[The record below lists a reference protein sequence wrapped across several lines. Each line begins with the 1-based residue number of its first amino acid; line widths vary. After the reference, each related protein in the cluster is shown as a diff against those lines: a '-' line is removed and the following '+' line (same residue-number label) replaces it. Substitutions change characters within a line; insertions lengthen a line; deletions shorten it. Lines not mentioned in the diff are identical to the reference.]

1 MTTPDNARI
10 TEAGS
15 PFRPAA
21 HDLVKAGRLGTALFA
36 GVFLASA
43 CTPSTDLPAAAP
55 YPTLG
60 SIERL
65 TPAIDAVVAPGAI
78 VEVLAEGFAWS
89 EGPVWAGDQLLFS
102 DVPNNRI
109 HAWSEAEGLTTWLEP
124 AGYTGPDSSRSNS
137 GANGLLIDAEGRL
150 VLCQHGD
157 RRMARLSVPVSSP
170 APTFETIADRF
181 EGRRFNSPN
190 DAAFGPNG
198 SIWFTDPPYGLDGGD
213 EDQAK
218 EMPFNG
224 VFAVRP
230 DGTVTVATD
239 TLTRPNGI
247 GFSPDQGTLYVAVSD
262 PQRSWLVAYDIDAV
276 GTASNGRLFFDAT
289 PLRADDRPGLPDGLK
304 VTSGGTVFA
313 TGPGGVL
320 VLSPAGELLGTIRTQ
335 DAAANVA
342 LSPDE
347 SILYITASSRLLRV
361 RLKGA

>member
-1 MTTPDNARI
+1 MILRTNAPI
-10 TEAGS
+10 GATGS
-15 PFRPAA
+15 AHSHIASRFTIAAPLSATLVAAAMIGSACAPAA
-21 HDLVKAGRLGTALFA
+21 DSP
-36 GVFLASA
+36 ASA
-43 CTPSTDLPAAAP
+43 T

-65 TPAIDAVVAPGAI
+65 SPAIDAVVAPGAT

-89 EGPVWAGDQLLFS
+89 EGPVWAGDRLFFS

-109 HAWSEAEGLTTWLEP
+109 HAWSETGGLTTWLEP
-124 AGYTGPDSSRSNS
+124 SGYTGTDSTGSNS

-157 RRMARLSVPVSSP
+157 RRMARLAAPVSSP
-170 APTFETIADRF
+170 APAFETIADRF
-181 EGRRFNSPN
+181 DGRRFNSPN
-190 DAAFGPNG
+190 DAAFGPDG
-198 SIWFTDPPYGLDGGD
+198 SIWFTDPPYGLEGGD
-213 EDQAK
+213 EDPAK

-224 VFAVRP
+224 VFTVRP

-239 TLTRPNGI
+239 SLTRPNGI
-247 GFSPDQGTLYVAVSD
+247 GFSPDQATLYVAVSD
-262 PQRSWLVAYDIDAV
+262 PQRSWIVAYDVDAA

-347 SILYITASSRLLRV
+347 STLYVTASSRLLRV